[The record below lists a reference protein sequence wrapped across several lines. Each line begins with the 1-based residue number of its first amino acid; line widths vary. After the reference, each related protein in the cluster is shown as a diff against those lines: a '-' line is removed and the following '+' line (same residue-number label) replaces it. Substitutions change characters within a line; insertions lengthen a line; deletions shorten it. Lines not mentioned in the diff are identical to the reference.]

1 MSRTAPGV
9 DLRPDHWA
17 IVCSILRQHVPD
29 REVLA
34 FGSRAT
40 WTAKDYSDLDLAIMG
55 DEPLSPDATSALAE
69 RFGGSD
75 LPFKVDLV
83 DWARIDDGF
92 RGIIRRH
99 GVAVQTPKRVR
110 NAVDAK
116 RGSWSTSMSSATKG
130 EWRESTWGDEIALEY
145 GKARRGHDTNTG
157 SFRVFGSNGLIGW
170 TDAALAPGPGVV
182 LGRKGAYRGVAYS
195 PDPFFVIDT
204 AYYVVSKSKH
214 DMRWLFYAIKHYKLG
229 EIDDGSPIPST
240 TRAAVY
246 PCELAVPPLAEQRAI
261 AHILGTL
268 DDKIE
273 LNRRMNE
280 TLEASARALFKSWFV
295 DFDPVRAKME
305 GRHTGLPQDI
315 ADLFPD
321 RLVNSEMGKIPEW
334 WEVASLGTVIEI
346 HDRKRIPLNKHQRA
360 QRQGPYP
367 YYGAA
372 GIMDNVND
380 FLFDGVY
387 VLSGE
392 DGSVVDAHGHPVVQ
406 YVWGKFWV
414 NNHAHVLKGRKDIS
428 EEHLYLL
435 LQGANI
441 TAFVTG
447 AVQPKLNQ
455 RNLKAIPLV
464 LPTGPACR
472 VFSGLVAPL
481 FARVRHNADESERLV
496 ALRDALLP
504 KLISGE
510 TRVGDAERVVESV
523 T

>member
-92 RGIIRRH
+92 RGIIRRD
-99 GVAVQTPKRVR
+99 GVDVQFTSGTHKAIGPLRKSSPASQKPRVEHDIDEGQITRGWLYHPVFPTHWRSRSLYSVASWVNGIAFKRIQFSGTGRPVIKIAEIKGGISGQTRFTQQTFDDSVFVR
-110 NAVDAK
+110 PGDLLF
-116 RGSWSTSMSSATKG
+116 SWSGQPETSIDAFWWRGPEGWLNQHVFKVTPEVRLDATFFYYLLRYLKPNFVG
-130 EWRESTWGDEIALEY
+130 IARNKQTTGLGHVTKRDLENLEVAY
-145 GKARRGHDTNTG
+145 PDLTEQRSIAH
-157 SFRVFGSNGLIGW
+157 
-170 TDAALAPGPGVV
+170 V
-182 LGRKGAYRGVAYS
+182 LG
-195 PDPFFVIDT
+195 
-204 AYYVVSKSKH
+204 
-214 DMRWLFYAIKHYKLG
+214 
-229 EIDDGSPIPST
+229 
-240 TRAAVY
+240 
-246 PCELAVPPLAEQRAI
+246 C
-261 AHILGTL
+261 L

-280 TLEASARALFKSWFV
+280 TLEASARVLFKSWFV

-315 ADLFPD
+315 TDLFPD

-372 GIMDNVND
+372 GIMDYVND

-447 AVQPKLNQ
+447 AVQPQAQPKEPEGDSSCL
-455 RNLKAIPLV
+455 ADWP
-464 LPTGPACR
+464 
-472 VFSGLVAPL
+472 GL
-481 FARVRHNADESERLV
+481 
-496 ALRDALLP
+496 
-504 KLISGE
+504 
-510 TRVGDAERVVESV
+510 
-523 T
+523 